1 MLYILLIMPINFAV
15 TINILLIVS
24 ALKINHV
31 VNFRHAMSLSNTNL
45 SVLLRTH
52 QTKMLDIAV
61 GELGM

>member
-1 MLYILLIMPINFAV
+1 MLYILLIMPINFSV

-24 ALKINHV
+24 ALKIKHV

-52 QTKMLDIAV
+52 QTKMLNIAV